1 MENNLYIN
9 KKNKDKRKIYA
20 LAVIAVI
27 FIALYLVQGLNES
40 NWRFNLSK
48 RIPKVIAIIL
58 TGTSISF
65 STLIFQTV
73 TNNRILTPSILG
85 LDSLYMFVQTISI
98 FVFGITSVFMS
109 NKNIN
114 FIFSVVIMVFGAAL
128 LYKVLFNRDNGGN
141 VFFLLLVGTVFG
153 TLFRSMT
160 SFMQVLMD
168 PNEFEVLQSKMFAS
182 FSNVNTEILFIAVI
196 IVMLTALFICDYIKQ
211 MDVMLLGRETAI
223 NLGVD
228 YEKLTKRVLM
238 IVAVLISVATALVG
252 QITFLGL
259 LVVNLGYHIFESYEH
274 KYHIAGGAVISII
287 ALIGGQFVVE
297 RVLNFGTTVSIIINF
312 IGGIYFIYLLLKEGK

>member
-1 MENNLYIN
+1 
-9 KKNKDKRKIYA
+9 
-20 LAVIAVI
+20 
-27 FIALYLVQGLNES
+27 
-40 NWRFNLSK
+40 
-48 RIPKVIAIIL
+48 
-58 TGTSISF
+58 
-65 STLIFQTV
+65 
-73 TNNRILTPSILG
+73 
-85 LDSLYMFVQTISI
+85 
-98 FVFGITSVFMS
+98 
-109 NKNIN
+109 
-114 FIFSVVIMVFGAAL
+114 
-128 LYKVLFNRDNGGN
+128 
-141 VFFLLLVGTVFG
+141 
-153 TLFRSMT
+153 
-160 SFMQVLMD
+160 MD